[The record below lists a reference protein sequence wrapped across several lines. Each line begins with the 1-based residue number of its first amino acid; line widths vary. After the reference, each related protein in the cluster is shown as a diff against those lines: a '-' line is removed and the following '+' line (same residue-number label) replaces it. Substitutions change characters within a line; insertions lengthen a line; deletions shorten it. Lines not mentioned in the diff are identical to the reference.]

1 VPPESG
7 PPARY
12 PSLAGRRIVVTGGA
26 TGIGEALVE
35 GFAAQGAEV
44 CFLDVQAAE
53 SRALADRL
61 ETAPHPP
68 RFHRCDLTDPAEI
81 ERTFAAIGPVDV
93 LVNNAGNDDRH
104 ALDAVTAEY
113 FDARIAVNLRHY
125 VLCARAVVPHMK
137 AAGRGVIINLGSIAW
152 HLGLPDLSVYEAAK
166 AAAEGLTRGLSR
178 ELGPAGV
185 RVVCIAPGSVRTPR
199 QLKWYPTPE
208 SEAEILANQAMK
220 GRIEPRDVAA
230 LALFLASDDARYCTG
245 HTYFVDAGWA

>member
-1 VPPESG
+1 MSEDA
-7 PPARY
+7 ARY
-12 PSLAGRRIVVTGGA
+12 PSLAGRRVVVTGGG
-26 TGIGEALVE
+26 TGIGSAIVQA
-35 GFAAQGAEV
+35 FSAQGCETH
-44 CFLDVQAAE
+44 FLDVQIGE
-53 SRALADRL
+53 SEALVAGLAGGR
-61 ETAPHPP
+61 TPP
-68 RFHRCDLTDPAEI
+68 RFHPCDLTDAAEI
-81 ERTFAAIGPVDV
+81 ERTFAAIGPLDV

-104 ALDAVTAEY
+104 ALEDVTAEY
-113 FDARIAVNLRHY
+113 FDARMAVNLRHY
-125 VLCARAVVPHMK
+125 VLCARAVAPAMRT
-137 AAGRGVIINLGSIAW
+137 AGRGVIINLGSIAW
-152 HLGLPDLSVYEAAK
+152 HLGLPDLSIYEAAK

-208 SEAEILANQAMK
+208 AEAEIIANQALK

>member
-1 VPPESG
+1 MSDEA
-7 PPARY
+7 ARY
-12 PSLAGRRIVVTGGA
+12 PSLAGRRVVVTGGGS
-26 TGIGEALVE
+26 GIG
-35 GFAAQGAEV
+35 AAIVQAFSTQGAETH
-44 CFLDVQAAE
+44 FLDVQIGEAE
-53 SRALADRL
+53 ALVQSLVRAPA
-61 ETAPHPP
+61 PP
-68 RFHRCDLTDPAEI
+68 RFHRCDLTVPQEI
-81 ERTFAAIGPVDV
+81 ERAFSGIGPVDV

-104 ALDAVTAEY
+104 ALDDVTANY
-113 FDARIAVNLRHY
+113 FDERMAVNLRHY
-125 VLCARAVVPHMK
+125 VLCARAVASGMRT
-137 AAGRGVIINLGSIAW
+137 AGRGVIINLGSISW

-208 SEAEILANQAMK
+208 AEAEILANQALK

>member
-1 VPPESG
+1 MTDTA
-7 PPARY
+7 ARY
-12 PSLAGRRIVVTGGA
+12 LSLNGQRVVVTGGG
-26 TGIGEALVE
+26 TGIG
-35 GFAAQGAEV
+35 AAFVQAFHEQGAETH
-44 CFLDVQAAE
+44 FLDVQVWE
-53 SRALADRL
+53 SEALVRRL
-61 ETAPHPP
+61 ASERVPP
-68 RFHRCDLTDPAEI
+68 RFHHCDLTDPARI

-104 ALDAVTAEY
+104 PLEDVTPDY
-113 FDARIAVNLRHY
+113 FDTRIAVNLRHY

-137 AAGRGVIINLGSIAW
+137 ATGRGVIINLGSISW

-199 QLKWYPTPE
+199 QVKWYPTPE
-208 SEAEILANQAMK
+208 SEAEILANQALK